1 MIAFVIAG
9 CSCAQWRM
17 TLAASVTFSD
27 TATTVGSSACP
38 MVMLRPESALAARPV
53 APCVVETADRYS

>member
-38 MVMLRPESALAARPV
+38 MVMLRPESALARPV

>member
-1 MIAFVIAG
+1 MIALVIAG

-27 TATTVGSSACP
+27 TA
-38 MVMLRPESALAARPV
+38 RPWAA
-53 APCVVETADRYS
+53 APAPW